1 MKRDSVS
8 FSVQM
13 RAQDLYRF
21 KLYHVY
27 HGFSG
32 VFGICLTV
40 LAAIMLLSNFKNMD
54 EQTRIIFLLIVVW
67 FIIIDPLRFW
77 MHSKGQIKQNKVY
90 HKPLQY
96 RIDEAGITV
105 SQDDT
110 TQTMSW
116 GNLVKLIETKKQF
129 IIYSSKIHAFIFPKE
144 AMGEECEL
152 LRKLLVSYTMDKHVK
167 IKGFI
172 RDKTKEAED
181 VYGV

>member
-1 MKRDSVS
+1 MEQDSVS

-21 KLYHVY
+21 KIYHVY

-32 VFGICLTV
+32 VFGIFLTV
-40 LAAIMLLSNFKNMD
+40 LAAVMLVTNFKNMV
-54 EQTRIIFLLIVVW
+54 EQSRIVFLLIVVW

-77 MHSKGQIKQNKVY
+77 LHSKGQIKQNKVY

-105 SQDDT
+105 SQNET

-116 GNLVKLIETKKQF
+116 ENLVKLIETKKQF
-129 IIYSSKIHAFIFPKE
+129 IVYSSKIHAFIFPKE
-144 AMGEECEL
+144 AVGTECDL
-152 LRKLLVSYTMDKHVK
+152 LRKIMLSYTMDKNVK

-172 RDKTKEAED
+172 KDKTKETED
-181 VYGV
+181 VYGI